1 MKRMFLVVTQL
12 IAFLF
17 IALSFPP
24 LPARAQILYDTPTQ
38 ELVLEAIDHI
48 YNYEFAAVEPV
59 ARQIR
64 AKYPNH
70 PVNAMLKAMQMQW
83 QYLPVKDNK
92 AMSGQYAKLLE
103 ECIAKAKVLEKNEK
117 TRPEAAFFSMAGHGY
132 VALIHNYN
140 DEKMKAASEAKK
152 AYDYVMA
159 GFKYMNHNPEFYF
172 SSGLYNYYI
181 IRYPEDHPIVKPVVL
196 FFKDG
201 NREEGL
207 RQMDIASKKGM
218 FTRTESSFY
227 LARIYLKHEQRYD
240 KASNYL
246 ENLVEKYP
254 NNPIFL
260 MKHTEALLL
269 LGKYEEAE
277 PFIEKL
283 KKRNE
288 PFFSLVSHT
297 LEGMYLE
304 KQSRNDQAAQ
314 RLYLT
319 AIRQPRDEE
328 YTKEYQAFA
337 YAGLARIAIRAGD
350 KRKATEY
357 YKIVSDLAEY
367 KGTLKEAKNFLK

>member
-12 IAFLF
+12 IVFLF

-240 KASNYL
+240 KASSYL
-246 ENLVEKYP
+246 GNLVEKYP

>member
-1 MKRMFLVVTQL
+1 MFLVVTQL
-12 IAFLF
+12 IVFLF

-201 NREEGL
+201 NRDEGL

-240 KASNYL
+240 KASSYL

>member
-1 MKRMFLVVTQL
+1 MFLVVTQL
-12 IAFLF
+12 VIFLF
-17 IALSFPP
+17 IVLSFPP

-103 ECIAKAKVLEKNEK
+103 ECISKAKVLEKNEK

-132 VALIHNYN
+132 IALIHNYN

-159 GFKYMNHNPEFYF
+159 GFKYMNNNPEFYF
-172 SSGLYNYYI
+172 SSGLYNYYM

-240 KASNYL
+240 KASSYL
-246 ENLVEKYP
+246 GNLVEKYP

-304 KQSRNDQAAQ
+304 KQSHNDQAAQ

>member
-1 MKRMFLVVTQL
+1 MFLVVTQL
-12 IAFLF
+12 IVFLF
-17 IALSFPP
+17 IVLSFPP

-70 PVNAMLKAMQMQW
+70 PVNAMLKAMQLQW

-159 GFKYMNHNPEFYF
+159 GFKYMDHNPEFYF
-172 SSGLYNYYI
+172 SSGLYNYYM

-240 KASNYL
+240 KASSYL
-246 ENLVEKYP
+246 GHLVEKYP
-254 NNPIFL
+254 NNPVFL

-269 LGKYEEAE
+269 LGKYDDAE
-277 PFIEKL
+277 PFIDKL

-288 PFFSLVSHT
+288 PFFSLVSQT

-304 KQSRNDQAAQ
+304 KHSRNDQAAQ

-357 YKIVSDLAEY
+357 YKIVTDLAEY

>member
-12 IAFLF
+12 VVFLF
-17 IALSFPP
+17 ILLSFPQ

-132 VALIHNYN
+132 IALIHNYN

-172 SSGLYNYYI
+172 SSGLYNYYM

-227 LARIYLKHEQRYD
+227 LSRIYLKHEQRYD
-240 KASNYL
+240 KANSYL

-269 LGKYEEAE
+269 LGKYDEAE
-277 PFIEKL
+277 PFLEKL

-304 KQSRNDQAAQ
+304 KHSRNDQAAQ

-328 YTKEYQAFA
+328 YTKEYHAFA

>member
-1 MKRMFLVVTQL
+1 MFLVVTQL
-12 IAFLF
+12 VIFLF

-24 LPARAQILYDTPTQ
+24 LPVRAQILYDTPTQ
-38 ELVLEAIDHI
+38 ELVLEAIDRI

-132 VALIHNYN
+132 IALIHNYN

-152 AYDYVMA
+152 AYDYVMS
-159 GFKYMNHNPEFYF
+159 GFKYMNNNPEFYF
-172 SSGLYNYYI
+172 SSGLYNYYM

-240 KASNYL
+240 KASSYL
-246 ENLVEKYP
+246 GNLVEKYP

-269 LGKYEEAE
+269 LGKYDEAQ

-288 PFFSLVSHT
+288 SFFSLVSHT

-367 KGTLKEAKNFLK
+367 KGTLKEAKSFLK

>member
-1 MKRMFLVVTQL
+1 MFLVVTQL
-12 IAFLF
+12 VVFLF
-17 IALSFPP
+17 ILLSFPQ

-92 AMSGQYAKLLE
+92 TMSGQYAKLLE

-132 VALIHNYN
+132 IALIHNYN

-172 SSGLYNYYI
+172 SSGLYNYYM

-227 LARIYLKHEQRYD
+227 LSRIYLKHEQRYD
-240 KASNYL
+240 KANSYL

-269 LGKYEEAE
+269 LGKYDEAE
-277 PFIEKL
+277 PFLEKL

-304 KQSRNDQAAQ
+304 KHSRNDQAAQ

-328 YTKEYQAFA
+328 YTKEYHAFA

>member
-1 MKRMFLVVTQL
+1 MFLVVTQL
-12 IAFLF
+12 IVFLF

-240 KASNYL
+240 KASSYL
-246 ENLVEKYP
+246 GNLVEKYP

>member
-1 MKRMFLVVTQL
+1 MFLVVTQL
-12 IAFLF
+12 VIFLF

-24 LPARAQILYDTPTQ
+24 LPVRAQILYDTPTQ
-38 ELVLEAIDHI
+38 ELVLEAIDRI

-132 VALIHNYN
+132 IALIHNYN

-152 AYDYVMA
+152 AYDYVMS
-159 GFKYMNHNPEFYF
+159 GFKYMNNNPEFYF
-172 SSGLYNYYI
+172 SSGLYNYYM

-240 KASNYL
+240 KASSYL
-246 ENLVEKYP
+246 GNLVEKYP

-269 LGKYEEAE
+269 LGKYDEAQ

-288 PFFSLVSHT
+288 SFFSLVSHT

>member
-1 MKRMFLVVTQL
+1 
-12 IAFLF
+12 
-17 IALSFPP
+17 
-24 LPARAQILYDTPTQ
+24 
-38 ELVLEAIDHI
+38 
-48 YNYEFAAVEPV
+48 
-59 ARQIR
+59 
-64 AKYPNH
+64 
-70 PVNAMLKAMQMQW
+70 
-83 QYLPVKDNK
+83 
-92 AMSGQYAKLLE
+92 
-103 ECIAKAKVLEKNEK
+103 
-117 TRPEAAFFSMAGHGY
+117 
-132 VALIHNYN
+132 
-140 DEKMKAASEAKK
+140 MKAASEAKK

-240 KASNYL
+240 KASSYL
-246 ENLVEKYP
+246 GNLVEKYP

-269 LGKYEEAE
+269 LGKYDEAQ

-288 PFFSLVSHT
+288 SFFSLVSHT

>member
-12 IAFLF
+12 VIFLF

-24 LPARAQILYDTPTQ
+24 LPVRAQILYDTPTQ
-38 ELVLEAIDHI
+38 ELVLEAIDRI

-132 VALIHNYN
+132 IALIHNYN

-152 AYDYVMA
+152 AYDYVMS
-159 GFKYMNHNPEFYF
+159 GFKYMNNNPEFYF
-172 SSGLYNYYI
+172 SSGLYNYYM

-240 KASNYL
+240 KASSYL
-246 ENLVEKYP
+246 GNLVEKYP

-269 LGKYEEAE
+269 LGKYDEAQ

-288 PFFSLVSHT
+288 SFFSLVSHT

>member
-12 IAFLF
+12 VIFLF
-17 IALSFPP
+17 IVLSFPP

-103 ECIAKAKVLEKNEK
+103 ECISKAKVLEKNEK

-132 VALIHNYN
+132 IALIHNYN

-159 GFKYMNHNPEFYF
+159 GFKYMNNNPEFYF
-172 SSGLYNYYI
+172 SSGLYNYYM

-240 KASNYL
+240 KASSYL
-246 ENLVEKYP
+246 GNLVEKYP

-304 KQSRNDQAAQ
+304 KQSHNDQAAQ

>member
-1 MKRMFLVVTQL
+1 MFLVVTQL
-12 IAFLF
+12 VIFLF
-17 IALSFPP
+17 IVLSFPP

-103 ECIAKAKVLEKNEK
+103 ECISKAKVLEKNEK

-132 VALIHNYN
+132 IALIHNYN

-159 GFKYMNHNPEFYF
+159 GFKYMNNNPEFYF
-172 SSGLYNYYI
+172 SSGLYNYYM

-207 RQMDIASKKGM
+207 RQMDIASKKGL

-240 KASNYL
+240 KASSYL
-246 ENLVEKYP
+246 EHLVEKYP

-304 KQSRNDQAAQ
+304 KQSHNDQAAQ

>member
-1 MKRMFLVVTQL
+1 MFFVVTQL
-12 IAFLF
+12 VIFLF
-17 IALSFPP
+17 IVLSFPP

-132 VALIHNYN
+132 IALIHNYN

-159 GFKYMNHNPEFYF
+159 GFKYMNNNPEFYF
-172 SSGLYNYYI
+172 SSGLYNYYM

-207 RQMDIASKKGM
+207 RQMDIASKKGL

-240 KASNYL
+240 KASSYL
-246 ENLVEKYP
+246 EHLVEKYP

-304 KQSRNDQAAQ
+304 KQSHNDQAAQ

>member
-12 IAFLF
+12 FVFLF
-17 IALSFPP
+17 IVLSFPP
-24 LPARAQILYDTPTQ
+24 LPVRAQILYDTPTQ

-240 KASNYL
+240 KASSYL
-246 ENLVEKYP
+246 GNLVEKYP

-269 LGKYEEAE
+269 LGKYDEAQ

-288 PFFSLVSHT
+288 SFFSLVSHT